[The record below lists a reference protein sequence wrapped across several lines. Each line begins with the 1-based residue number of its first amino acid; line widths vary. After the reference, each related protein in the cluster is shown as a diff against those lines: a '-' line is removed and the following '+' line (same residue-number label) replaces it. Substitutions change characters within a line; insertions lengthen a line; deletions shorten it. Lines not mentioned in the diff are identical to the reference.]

1 MEPSSHSV
9 GPQLSIGAP
18 VKPIGMSA
26 RWIVLHEIIFGDFCL
41 DELDDIK
48 LFKRKKKEVQK
59 RQTMNFNTSKSN
71 EKRQIK
77 MLKTNGFVS
86 LCCFL

>member
-48 LFKRKKKEVQK
+48 LFKKKKKKK
-59 RQTMNFNTSKSN
+59 RGPEETDYEFQYK
-71 EKRQIK
+71 
-77 MLKTNGFVS
+77 
-86 LCCFL
+86 